1 MNKKDKKF
9 SFIIIVLVIGTFII
23 VNAVFLLLPDV
34 FNILNTRLNDQLFK
48 LRINLKGTEPV
59 WSGNSGNNESLIT
72 MIELGDSDYDK
83 IELLKQ
89 YYGDR
94 IFDTDIINILAQTNV
109 SAIGYDT
116 VFSSEGDQSLVDAT
130 KQAGNVFYPVVFDTG
145 ANNKL
150 TNNLK
155 SVSDKFSWN
164 MQTTGKKPDIRTI
177 RYSTKPEL
185 LDNAKGVGHININSD
200 SDGIFRRAPLLIHTE
215 EGFFPSLSLSIAANY
230 LDVKPGQ
237 IEVDFGNKIS
247 LKNAKFPDGHTEDI
261 EIPIDSNGQTTIN
274 FPAKWQDQDVYK
286 HYSFSKILEVL
297 GDEDLI
303 DILRDKIENNIIL
316 VTDVSS
322 AGKDFEAVP
331 IESFYPISNI
341 HANVINSIL
350 TKNFIYELGTIKQLL
365 LNTIIAIILCVAA
378 IKFSAIKFTGASFII
393 FIVFI
398 LFVILS
404 FVYNNTLMI
413 ILPPALS
420 IIFSFVFVSL
430 FRYLKE
436 EQEKAFLF
444 QTFENYFA
452 PSVLNKILKESG
464 TLESSERK
472 VLTVMFS
479 DISGFTAWA
488 STREPEEIHSTLNE
502 YFSEMARIVFN
513 YEGTIDKYMGDGMLA
528 FFGDPI
534 EYDDHALR
542 GVKAA
547 VEMQQKARELR
558 KQWKDQGKLQIEMR
572 IGLNTGPVVVGNMGS
587 ENRIDY
593 TVLGFEVNLAQR
605 LEANA
610 PIGGILITKSVN
622 EDLKKEEEKDS
633 NRTKN
638 IKTTLFGNI
647 NVKGLEYEIEVY
659 EVEVQA
665 TDN

>member
-9 SFIIIVLVIGTFII
+9 NFIILVLVLGTFII

-34 FNILNTRLNDQLFK
+34 LNILNTRLNDQLFK

-59 WSGNSGNNESLIT
+59 WDGGSGNGGSLIT
-72 MIELGDSDYDK
+72 MIELGDIGYDK
-83 IELLKQ
+83 IKQLKQ

-94 IFDTDIINILAQTNV
+94 IFDADIINILGQTNV

-116 VFSSEGDQSLVDAT
+116 VFSFEGDQSLLDAT
-130 KQAGNVFYPVVFDTG
+130 IKAGNVFYPVIFAPGT
-145 ANNKL
+145 NSKL
-150 TNNLK
+150 SNNLK
-155 SVSDKFSWN
+155 NISDNFSWN
-164 MQTTGKKPDIRTI
+164 MKTTGKKPDIWTI

-185 LDNAKGVGHININSD
+185 VENAKGVGHININSD

-274 FPAKWQDQDVYK
+274 FAGNWLDVYN
-286 HYSFSKILEVL
+286 HISFSDMLEVL
-297 GDEDLI
+297 EDEDLI
-303 DILRDKIENNIIL
+303 DILRDNIENNII
-316 VTDVSS
+316 VVADVSS

-331 IESFYPISNI
+331 LENFYPLSNV

-350 TKNFIYELGTIKQLL
+350 TKNFIYELGTIKQIL
-365 LNTIIAIILCVAA
+365 LNIIIAIVLCIAA
-378 IKFSAIKFTGASFII
+378 IKFSAIMFTGASFTI

-398 LFVILS
+398 LFVIFS
-404 FVYNNTLMI
+404 FVYNNTLMS

-420 IIFSFVFVSL
+420 IIFSFVFISL
-430 FRYLKE
+430 FRFLKE
-436 EQEKAFLF
+436 EQERAFLF
-444 QTFENYFA
+444 QTFEHYFA
-452 PSVLNKILKESG
+452 PSVLNKILKDPG

-472 VLTVMFS
+472 VLTIMFS
-479 DISGFTAWA
+479 DISGFTAWS

-502 YFSEMARIVFN
+502 YFSEMARIVFK

-542 GVKAA
+542 GVKVA

-572 IGLNTGPVVVGNMGS
+572 IGINTGPVVVGNMGS

-593 TVLGFEVNLAQR
+593 TVLGSEVNLAQR

-622 EDLKKEEEKDS
+622 EDLKKEEDKDS
-633 NRTKN
+633 NKTKD

-647 NVKGLEYEIEVY
+647 NVKGLEDEIEVY
-659 EVEVQA
+659 EVEVSE
-665 TDN
+665 TDS